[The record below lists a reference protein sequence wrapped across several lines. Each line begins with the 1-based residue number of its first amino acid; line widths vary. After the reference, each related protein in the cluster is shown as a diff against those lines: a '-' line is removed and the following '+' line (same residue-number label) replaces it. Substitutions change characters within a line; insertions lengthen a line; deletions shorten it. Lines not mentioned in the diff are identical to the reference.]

1 MNGGTAMIDDVERG
15 IDSIVK
21 LAEKWNES
29 KERLAASELQMKLS
43 VLKLLI
49 GIEKFDELPY
59 FSRLLRDVTKYLD
72 DEYAKEQKEAR
83 G

>member
-1 MNGGTAMIDDVERG
+1 MIDDIERG

-29 KERLAASELQMKLS
+29 KERLAAAELQMKLS
-43 VLKLLI
+43 ILKLLI

-72 DEYAKEQKEAR
+72 DEYTKEQKEAR
-83 G
+83 R

>member
-1 MNGGTAMIDDVERG
+1 MIDDIERG

-29 KERLAASELQMKLS
+29 KERLVASELQMKLS
-43 VLKLLI
+43 ILKLLI

-72 DEYAKEQKEAR
+72 GEYAKEQKEAR
-83 G
+83 V